1 MEPMDIPPTTE
12 TPAGAPDDAHGKAA
26 LLLVESLIHGLT
38 ARSVLSVAEA
48 VSIMEVALDAQIAI
62 TDDTARPTASMRKAT
77 ALLTSLVASL
87 KIDLTDEPEPDSEPG
102 EN

>member
-1 MEPMDIPPTTE
+1 MDTMPSTATAADIPDEP
-12 TPAGAPDDAHGKAA
+12 DAHGRAA

-38 ARSVLSVAEA
+38 ARSVLSVGEA

-62 TDDTARPTASMRKAT
+62 SDDEAQPTPAMRKAT

-87 KIDLTDEPEPDSEPG
+87 RIDLTDEAEVDAAS
-102 EN
+102 